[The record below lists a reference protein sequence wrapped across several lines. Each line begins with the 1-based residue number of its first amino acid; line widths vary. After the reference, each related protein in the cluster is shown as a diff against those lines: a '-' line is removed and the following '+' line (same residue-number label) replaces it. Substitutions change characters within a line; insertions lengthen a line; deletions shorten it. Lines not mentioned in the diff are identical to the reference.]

1 MTITDEML
9 YGAAPRAAELFL
21 ETLPG
26 RADCGHRFSPKFQTD
41 MRPLLSG
48 KRRQWRRVLLAAAV
62 AAALLA
68 VTAGAFRETVFQM
81 FRAES
86 EEGGTRYAFRT
97 MDEPGTFT
105 PIEVPHVPE
114 GYEQTQ
120 EYLRETETYTRYI
133 LTFEGGDGRRFY
145 VEQQLTARLDMGF
158 GDLSDYTLEH
168 PDIHGAEAELYHNG
182 EDTLLLWTEGGYV
195 LEVSGALSREEA
207 VEIAENITWKAERG
221 N

>member
-9 YGAAPRAAELFL
+9 YGAASQAAERFL
-21 ETLPG
+21 DTLPD
-26 RADCGHRFSPKFQTD
+26 RADCGHVFSWQFEAK
-41 MRPLLSG
+41 MRPLLAG
-48 KRRQWRRVLLAAAV
+48 KRRRWRCVLLAAAV

-86 EEGGTRYAFRT
+86 EESGTQYAFRT
-97 MDEPGTFT
+97 MDEPGAFT
-105 PIEVPHVPE
+105 PMEVSHVPE

-120 EYLRETETYTRYI
+120 EYLKETETYTRYI
-133 LTFEGGDGRRFY
+133 LTFEREDGGRFY

-168 PDIHGAEAELYHNG
+168 PEIHGAEAELYHNG
-182 EDTLLLWTEGGYV
+182 EDALLLWTEGGYV
-195 LEVSGALSREEA
+195 LEVSGTLSKEEA
-207 VEIAENITWKAERG
+207 VEIAENITWR
-221 N
+221 

>member
-9 YGAAPRAAELFL
+9 YGAAPQAAKLLL
-21 ETLPG
+21 ETLPD
-26 RADCGHRFSPKFQTD
+26 RTDCGHRFSSKFQAD
-41 MRPLLSG
+41 MRPLLAG
-48 KRRQWRRVLLAAAV
+48 KRRRWRRVLLAAAV

-81 FRAES
+81 FRSETEES
-86 EEGGTRYAFRT
+86 GTRYAFRT
-97 MDEPGTFT
+97 MDELGAFT
-105 PIEVPHVPE
+105 PIKAAHVPE

-120 EYLRETETYTRYI
+120 EYLKETETYTRYI
-133 LTFEGGDGRRFY
+133 LTFENGDGGCFH

-168 PDIHGAEAELYHNG
+168 PEIHGTEAALYHNG
-182 EDTLLLWTEGGYV
+182 EDALLLWTEGGYI
-195 LEVSGALSREEA
+195 LKVSGALSKEEA